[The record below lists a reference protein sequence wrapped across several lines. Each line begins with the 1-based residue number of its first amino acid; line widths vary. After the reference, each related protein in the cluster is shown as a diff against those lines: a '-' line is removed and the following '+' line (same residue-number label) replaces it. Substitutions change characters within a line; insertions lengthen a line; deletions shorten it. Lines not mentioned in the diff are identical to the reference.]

1 MPKMRPRMRLPTF
14 PCALLVL
21 SGRHARLAAL
31 AVASAFALPVCAA
44 DSLKFDQVFD
54 TRGEPS
60 ALHFQ
65 VSYASAGSEHRL
77 EVWREG
83 LLRLRR
89 RSDQDVDSFITRPA
103 GSAEWSMSVLDHQ
116 RKIHTRISRTN
127 LFRLGNFSDWFDL
140 AHGLKRPMGP
150 YRLRTA
156 AAPGGAPKAI
166 DRCDWYVL
174 EAGEAGSA
182 VCWSERFC
190 LPLLML
196 DQQGHV
202 IWRTTAIAI
211 GPLPSD
217 VFDIKD
223 GGYVLNDA
231 NADIEP
237 D

>member
-1 MPKMRPRMRLPTF
+1 MSKTSLGSGPMAMAVRRQITW
-14 PCALLVL
+14 PCW
-21 SGRHARLAAL
+21 SSISNGRQKRSLQHT
-31 AVASAFALPVCAA
+31 ALPASPA
-44 DSLKFDQVFD
+44 SSTYQ
-54 TRGEPS
+54 
-60 ALHFQ
+60 LHLSIAF
-65 VSYASAGSEHRL
+65 G
-77 EVWREG
+77 
-83 LLRLRR
+83 
-89 RSDQDVDSFITRPA
+89 
-103 GSAEWSMSVLDHQ
+103 
-116 RKIHTRISRTN
+116 
-127 LFRLGNFSDWFDL
+127 
-140 AHGLKRPMGP
+140 
-150 YRLRTA
+150 
-156 AAPGGAPKAI
+156 APGGAPKAI
-166 DRCDWYVL
+166 DRCNWYVL

-202 IWRTTAIAI
+202 IWRLTAIAI